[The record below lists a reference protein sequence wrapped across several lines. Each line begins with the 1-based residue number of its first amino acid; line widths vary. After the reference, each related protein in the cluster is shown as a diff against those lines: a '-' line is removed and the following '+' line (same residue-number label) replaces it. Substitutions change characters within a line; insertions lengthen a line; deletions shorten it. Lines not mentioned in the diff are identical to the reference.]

1 MRPRSQPPAPR
12 PQRPSHDGGAGLL
25 ARSPSTPEARAQG
38 GAEVPGGAQGPLG
51 ARRRVVARGWWAASA
66 VALTALALGGLGCDL
81 DVADGSTATLTYTE
95 DARLAYQ
102 EAMNAYRNKDWE
114 DARALF
120 EEVRQRFAQS
130 RYARLAELRIADIA
144 FIQEK
149 YTDAIASYRDF
160 ITSHRS
166 DRFVEYAKYRTAKAL
181 YLDIDDTLLLPP
193 AEERDQATTMEAHR
207 ELRAFIRQYPTT
219 QYRREALYML
229 EVVTGRLARHE
240 LYVARYYLRTDVF
253 EAAVAR
259 CDYALANYPGSGLD
273 AEALVLKGETLMK
286 MDRDADARA
295 VFQQVIQSYGG
306 PFSVTAKAF
315 LEELESPSQPPPQ
328 IRRVQPAAPPPVP
341 AATPPAPGS
350 PPPPQ

>member
-1 MRPRSQPPAPR
+1 M
-12 PQRPSHDGGAGLL
+12 LVF
-25 ARSPSTPEARAQG
+25 T
-38 GAEVPGGAQGPLG
+38 
-51 ARRRVVARGWWAASA
+51 SA
-66 VALTALALGGLGCDL
+66 CDL

-102 EAMNAYRNKDWE
+102 EAMEAYNNKDWE

-120 EEVRQRFAQS
+120 EEVQQRFAQS

-160 ITSHRS
+160 MSSHRA

-193 AEERDQATTMEAHR
+193 AEERDQAVTKEAYR
-207 ELRAFIRQYPTT
+207 ELRGFLRQYPTT
-219 QYRREALYML
+219 RYKREALYML

-240 LYVARYYLRTDVF
+240 LYVARYYLRSDVF
-253 EAAVAR
+253 DAAVAR
-259 CDYALANYPGSGLD
+259 CDYTLRNYPGSGLD

-286 MDRDADARA
+286 MDRDEDARA
-295 VFQQVIQSYGG
+295 VFQEVIKSYGG
-306 PFSVTAKAF
+306 PFSVTAQAF
-315 LEELESPSQPPPQ
+315 LEELDSPTQSPPQ
-328 IRRVQPAAPPPVP
+328 ITRPKQTTDPKRA
-341 AATPPAPGS
+341 PAPE
-350 PPPPQ
+350 